1 MTIIIVVVVV
11 LDKVSLSRRNP
22 LSAAVSATENGS
34 ISDVSLAASRT
45 RTRVSIAPGFS
56 VGRST
61 N

>member
-11 LDKVSLSRRNP
+11 LDKVLSRRNP

-34 ISDVSLAASRT
+34 IRDVSLAASRT